1 MTRPS
6 IRFLR
11 RVLLCVLS
19 IICSISLNMSAAA
32 GNDANNLTQQG
43 FQQLYAGQSQA
54 AVQSW
59 QRTENLYRQHDDPI
73 GVAGSLINQSI
84 GYQALGKQLLACE
97 AVSQAMQ
104 LHDICQQA
112 SAEAID
118 AESLR
123 QQLNQLPPST
133 INHLGLKALGD
144 VLRQL
149 RQFDAA
155 KVLLEAAIAQDS
167 SPDAWLSLGQLNAD
181 NAAFE
186 EARSA
191 YQQAIAKS
199 NNVKSTMLGR
209 IGILEIDAPNLT
221 GNEIEQRLRQL
232 SFNNFPGI
240 QQAQAHLQLAQFL
253 INHDHADNAAQ
264 QAQAALS
271 LGIQDTHTQANALVI
286 LAEAQDNIGVN
297 CLTAANR
304 AQYLAQSIQAWEID
318 YRASALLG
326 KTSQT
331 AGQLATATIHYR
343 QAISSLRSMRQDLR
357 GSPAGMQFQLHE
369 AAEPVYHAYLNLL
382 FEQNLDDE
390 AIAVSRNRQ
399 LDELET
405 GWDEPVPDWQSI
417 DQMVATTDNYF
428 IFVLEGTNKNR
439 VIIRSRNQRYSYS
452 IDARQL
458 ATVLENITITV
469 EREDLIRVDPAV
481 IVNYGK
487 VLYQLLLAP
496 AARTGHLPINGNLTF
511 ILDPTLQEL
520 PVDFLHDG
528 KDYLLTRYSFNLGM
542 GGPMQQPQALQPGQ
556 IKAVLAGIDTV
567 APSFSDQLP
576 TLMTSV
582 EELQSISPPLNGKIL
597 ANQDFTIA
605 KLTQEIAEQQPDILH
620 LSTHGRFSADPQATG
635 IFAWDKPI
643 TMAPLKRLIQTKQ
656 QNGPLNLLVLSACET
671 AKGDRRSMLGLAG
684 VAAQAGARST
694 LASRWLADEYAT
706 MQLMNKF
713 YAGLTRGTPK
723 AEALRQAKLEL
734 MRSQDFNHPFFWG
747 GFTLLGSWI

>member
-6 IRFLR
+6 IRFPR
-11 RVLLCVLS
+11 RVLLGVLS
-19 IICSISLNMSAAA
+19 IIFSISLNLSAAA
-32 GNDANNLTQQG
+32 GNEATNFTQQG

-59 QRTENLYRQHDDPI
+59 QRAENFYRQHNDPI
-73 GVAGSLINQSI
+73 GIASSLINQSI
-84 GYQALGKQLLACE
+84 GYQALGKYLLACD
-97 AVSQAMQ
+97 AASQAIQ

-112 SAEAID
+112 SAEAINS
-118 AESLR
+118 ESL
-123 QQLNQLPPST
+123 QQALNRLPPST
-133 INHLGLKALGD
+133 INHRGLNALGD

-155 KVLLEAAIAQDS
+155 KVVLEAAIAQDS
-167 SPDAWLSLGQLNAD
+167 SSEVWLSLGQLNAD

-186 EARSA
+186 PARST

-199 NNVKSTMLGR
+199 NNMKSTMLGR
-209 IGILEIDAPNLT
+209 IGILEIDAPNLA
-221 GNEIEQRLRQL
+221 GNEIEQRLSQL
-232 SFNNFPGI
+232 SFNDFPGI

-271 LGIQDTHTQANALVI
+271 LGIQDTHTQANALII
-286 LAEAQDNIGVN
+286 LAEAQDNIGIN
-297 CLTAANR
+297 CITAANR

-343 QAISSLRSMRQDLR
+343 QAINSLRAMRQSLR
-357 GSPAGMQFQLHE
+357 GFPAAVQFQLHE

-382 FEQNLDDE
+382 FKQHLDDE

-405 GWDEPVPDWQSI
+405 AWGEPVPDWQSI

-428 IFVLEGTNKNR
+428 IFVLAGTSRDR

-458 ATVLENITITV
+458 ATVLENMAITV
-469 EREDLIRVDPAV
+469 EREDLIRVDPSV

-487 VLYQLLLAP
+487 ILYQLLLAP
-496 AARTGHLPINGNLTF
+496 AARTEHLPIDGNLTF

-542 GGPMQQPQALQPGQ
+542 GGPMQQPHALPPGQ

-576 TLMTSV
+576 TLITSV
-582 EELQSISPPLNGKIL
+582 KELQSISPHLNGKIL
-597 ANQDFTIA
+597 TNQDFTIA
-605 KLTQEIAEQQPDILH
+605 KLTQAIVQQQPDILH
-620 LSTHGRFSADPQATG
+620 LSTHGVFSTEPQATG
-635 IFAWDKPI
+635 IFAWDEKI
-643 TMAPLKRLIQTKQ
+643 TMGQLKRLIQLKH

-671 AKGDRRSMLGLAG
+671 AKGDRLSMLGLAG

-713 YAGLTRGTPK
+713 YAGLTHGIPK

>member
-1 MTRPS
+1 MTRPL

-19 IICSISLNMSAAA
+19 IICSISLNMAATA
-32 GNDANNLTQQG
+32 KNDAANLTQQG
-43 FQQLYAGQSQA
+43 FQQLYAGRSQA

-59 QRTENLYRQHDDPI
+59 QRAENLYRQNDDPI

-84 GYQALGKQLLACE
+84 GYQAFGKHLLACE
-97 AVSQAMQ
+97 AVSKAIQ

-112 SAEAID
+112 SDEAID
-118 AESLR
+118 LESLR
-123 QQLNQLPPST
+123 QQLNQLPLSS

-144 VLRQL
+144 VLRRL

-155 KVLLEAAIAQDS
+155 KVILEAAIAQDS
-167 SPDAWLSLGQLNAD
+167 SADAWLSLGQLNAD
-181 NAAFE
+181 NATFE
-186 EARSA
+186 QARSA

-199 NNVKSTMLGR
+199 NNVKLTTLGR

-221 GNEIEQRLRQL
+221 GNEIGKRLTQL
-232 SFNNFPGI
+232 SFNDFPGI

-253 INHDHADNAAQ
+253 NNHNHADSAAQ

-271 LGIQDTHTQANALVI
+271 LGIQDVRTEASALVI
-286 LAEAQDNIGVN
+286 LAEAQDTIGVN
-297 CLTAANR
+297 CITAANR

-326 KTSQT
+326 KASQT
-331 AGQLATATIHYR
+331 AGQLTTATIHYR
-343 QAISSLRSMRQDLR
+343 QAINSLRTMRQALR
-357 GSPAGMQFQLHE
+357 GFPAAMQFQLHE
-369 AAEPVYHAYLNLL
+369 AAEPVYLAYLNLL

-405 GWDEPVPDWQSI
+405 FWDAPVPDWQSI
-417 DQMVATTDNYF
+417 DQMVATTENYF
-428 IFVLEGTNKNR
+428 IFLLAGTSQDR

-452 IDARQL
+452 VEAKQL
-458 ATVLENITITV
+458 ATVLENMAITV

-481 IVNYGK
+481 IVNYGNR
-487 VLYQLLLAP
+487 LYQLLLEP
-496 AARTGHLPINGNLTF
+496 ATRTGHLPIGGNLTF

-542 GGPMQQPQALQPGQ
+542 GGPMQQPQALKPGQ
-556 IKAVLAGIDTV
+556 IKAVLAGIDTI

-576 TLMTSV
+576 TLMASV
-582 EELQSISPPLNGKIL
+582 QELQSISPSLNGKIL
-597 ANQDFTIA
+597 TNQDFTIA
-605 KLTQEIAEQQPDILH
+605 KLAQAIVQQQPDVLH
-620 LSTHGRFSADPQATG
+620 LSTHGVFSAEPQATG
-635 IFAWDKPI
+635 IFAWDEKI
-643 TMAPLKRLIQTKQ
+643 TMGQLKRLIPLKQ
-656 QNGPLNLLVLSACET
+656 RNGPLNLLVLSACET

-706 MQLMNKF
+706 LQLMNKF
-713 YAGLTRGTPK
+713 YAGLTRGIPK
-723 AEALRQAKLEL
+723 AEALRQAKIEL